1 MITFEAWL
9 DKNKA
14 SLDAPL
20 AYRPGYEA
28 LAYRTA
34 HRLYENVSRYTAL
47 QTYCGGT
54 VPVVFFMCAHERES
68 DGAWNTYLGNGER
81 LDRVT
86 TMVPTGRGPFASFED
101 GAKDA
106 VKIEGLD
113 RRTNWTRAELAF
125 ELEGF
130 NGFGYYY
137 KGLPSPYIWAGSTIQ
152 RPGKYVA
159 DGLFDPTVMD
169 PQLGALLVY
178 DQLVQ
183 LYPALAL
190 P

>member
-1 MITFEAWL
+1 MLTYDMWL
-9 DKNKA
+9 DRNKA
-14 SLDAPL
+14 FLDAPVG
-20 AYRPGYEA
+20 YRPDYEDFA
-28 LAYRTA
+28 FKTA
-34 HRLYENVSRYTAL
+34 NRLYENVGRYEAVA
-47 QTYCGGT
+47 QFCGGT
-54 VPVVFFMCAHERES
+54 IPPVFFMCAHERES
-68 DGAWNTYLGNGER
+68 GGAWNTYLGNGER

-86 TMVPTGRGPFASFED
+86 QLVPAGRGPFATFED
-101 GAKDA
+101 GALDA

-113 RRTNWTRAELAF
+113 KVSNWTRALLAF

-130 NGFGYYY
+130 NGFGYFY
-137 KGLPSPYIWAGSTIQ
+137 KGLPSPYIFAGSTIQ

-159 DGLFDPTVMD
+159 DGVFDPNVMD

-178 DQLVQ
+178 DQLIQ